1 MPVPQE
7 YTQASRDFD
16 RFMIAV
22 RDALGHAT
30 THQAYHSVLA
40 VLLVFRRRVSV
51 QHALRFADALPA
63 VPRAIFV
70 SDWDPSEPRLPF
82 GDRSDLTR
90 EAQDFRREHSFTP
103 DDAIIVVA
111 RVLREHT
118 DPVRFDLALSDLPSE
133 AKAFWSVDSGS

>member
-30 THQAYHSVLA
+30 THQAYYSVLA

-51 QHALRFADALPA
+51 HHAIRFADALPT
-63 VPRAIFV
+63 VLRAMFV
-70 SDWDPSEPRLPF
+70 SDWDTREPVLGMATRAE
-82 GDRSDLTR
+82 LTR

-103 DDAIIVVA
+103 DDAIDVVA
-111 RVLREHT
+111 HVLRQHT
-118 DPVRFDLALSDLPSE
+118 DPIRFDLALRELPSHARE
-133 AKAFWSVDSGS
+133 FWSVQPPP